1 MSGMMDYQYRRIAY
15 KLAAEQRDEIIA
27 ECKKNYEKKKP
38 DKFDHFLKCAAV
50 NITAFFQHFH

>member
-1 MSGMMDYQYRRIAY
+1 MMDYQYRRIAY